1 MERRDA
7 VRTPC
12 PERSTDSGSAQGA
25 GRNPLQAWHGIDA
38 VVRGSNVIA
47 LELGDTRLENYGLA
61 LDIGTTTIAGSLLD
75 LNTGEELGQRS
86 VLNRQSLHGADV
98 MSRLTALNE
107 DRELLPVLQR
117 LAAQSAN
124 EILEDLLSATG
135 VQRDR
140 VYEVTV
146 VGNSCMHHLFLGL
159 DALTLAFA
167 PYDARVLCPLTVRA
181 ADVGLNLPAET
192 AVYMLPNIASFIGGD
207 AVGATLAVG
216 LHRSTKIRCL
226 ADIGTN
232 GEVVL
237 GSKDRLIACS
247 TPAGP
252 AFEGMSI
259 SCGMMASEGAIDS
272 VSIGD
277 HVTVRT
283 IGDAK
288 PRGLAGSGLIDAAG
302 QLRRSGILAKNG
314 KIRPAAEV
322 PSLSARVAERLRA
335 NDDGQGFILARNHG
349 TEIVLTQR
357 DMRELQL
364 AKAVIFAAIETL
376 KSKMQVS
383 NEDIEEFFLAGTFG
397 SYLRIASARDIG
409 LVPRIAGGKDSRGRQ
424 RRAGR
429 RENVSPVDGGARR
442 SRRAGAPNRAC
453 GPSRARRF
461 PGLLRQINVLPAAWK
476 NDK

>member
-1 MERRDA
+1 MHSLRR
-7 VRTPC
+7 
-12 PERSTDSGSAQGA
+12 
-25 GRNPLQAWHGIDA
+25 QAIIYVAPATLGKVDFGPSLEGIDLDPNIRKVHVKLESVRQGVTWSDVMLWARPALNEVPTLEVLKALAAIPSKPGVELTA

-47 LELGDTRLENYGLA
+47 LELGDTRLQNYGLA

-98 MSRLTALNE
+98 MSRLTAVNE

-146 VGNSCMHHLFLGL
+146 VGDSCMHHLFLGL

-181 ADVGLNLPAET
+181 ADVGLTLPAET

-216 LHRSTKIRCL
+216 LHRSTEIRCL

-283 IGDAK
+283 IGNAN
-288 PRGLAGSGLIDAAG
+288 REELAGSGLIDAAG

-322 PSLSARVAERLRA
+322 PPLSPSLVERLK
-335 NDDGQGFILARNHG
+335 
-349 TEIVLTQR
+349 VQR
-357 DMRELQL
+357 
-364 AKAVIFAAIETL
+364 
-376 KSKMQVS
+376 
-383 NEDIEEFFLAGTFG
+383 
-397 SYLRIASARDIG
+397 
-409 LVPRIAGGKDSRGRQ
+409 
-424 RRAGR
+424 RRAGIH
-429 RENVSPVDGGARR
+429 
-442 SRRAGAPNRAC
+442 AGAEPRRGDRAEDSETC
-453 GPSRARRF
+453 ESCSSPRPSSSPPSKR
-461 PGLLRQINVLPAAWK
+461 
-476 NDK
+476 